1 MTIIHSPKELIRLP
15 CTTVS
20 EFEMDATTESG
31 KAVLAVSGSV
41 DLTTAPALRTR
52 LAELID
58 DGNTCIVVDLAGT
71 DFLDSTGLGALVAAL
86 KRLRMKNGEIRIVC
100 TSGHVRK
107 VFEITS
113 LDRVFGMHESLEAA
127 LA

>member
-1 MTIIHSPKELIRLP
+1 MEA
-15 CTTVS
+15 TV
-20 EFEMDATTESG
+20 DGTR
-31 KAVLAVSGSV
+31 AVLAVRGSV

-58 DGNTCIVVDLAGT
+58 DGHVCIVADLTGT
-71 DFLDSTGLGALVAAL
+71 DFLDSTGLGALVSAL
-86 KRLRMKNGEIRIVC
+86 KRLRMKDGEIRVVC

-113 LDRVFGMHESLEAA
+113 LDRVFAMHDSVESA

>member
-1 MTIIHSPKELIRLP
+1 MDTTIEG
-15 CTTVS
+15 
-20 EFEMDATTESG
+20 D
-31 KAVLAVSGSV
+31 KAILAVRGSV
-41 DLTTAPALRTR
+41 DLTTAPGLRTR

-58 DGNTCIVVDLAGT
+58 DGHTCVVVDLSGT

-86 KRLRMKNGEIRIVC
+86 KRLRMKEGEIRIVC
-100 TSGHVRK
+100 SSGHVRK

-113 LDRVFGMHESLEAA
+113 LDRVFAMHETLDGA